1 MDTDDFRIVV
11 TEAPQ
16 WTELFKRYE
25 GWTGADGIYAVP
37 LSGYEGPGKADETKT
52 LFVFSDSFVGEVDL
66 QTMARRDFRM
76 FNNTLALLDG
86 GKPDVDQIRFIW
98 GKNGDGSQSSVFI
111 PTTPKASGKKCWYW
125 LQDGVFLNGNIYILP
140 MLIEPNPAG
149 NEGFKFKSS
158 GVSMIKIPV
167 GVNGPELQN
176 HTQTDT
182 SLFHVNET
190 RSLFFGAGLMPNT
203 AEAGA
208 IEPDGYIYIYGRYQ
222 QGEVKLAV
230 ARVKPEDFE
239 DLNAWRFWDGHKW
252 SNNIDHTAPLG
263 RGGPELSVTPIE
275 SGPLAGKYLMVSMH
289 VERDL
294 YIRIGESPVGPF
306 GPRINI
312 YHTEEPDAGQEIY
325 TYNAKAHPSISNP
338 DEWLIS
344 YNVNSTSWRH
354 LTHNA
359 HIYRPRFLKLKFE
372 TTTQKTDGHE

>member
-1 MDTDDFRIVV
+1 MKIEDFRIVV

-16 WTELFKRYE
+16 WTDLFKRYE
-25 GWTGADGIYAVP
+25 GWTGADGIYAIP

-52 LFVFSDSFVGEVDL
+52 LFVFSDSFVGEVD
-66 QTMARRDFRM
+66 QETMARRNFRM

-86 GKPDVDQIRFIW
+86 GEPDDSQIRFIW
-98 GKNGDGSQSSVFI
+98 GENGDGGQSSVFI
-111 PTTPKASGKKCWYW
+111 PTTPRANGKKCWYW

-140 MLIEPNPAG
+140 MLIEPNPSG
-149 NEGFKFKSS
+149 REGFKFKSD

-167 GVNGPELQN
+167 AVDGPELQK
-176 HTQTDT
+176 HTQMDT
-182 SLFHVNET
+182 PLFHVNEA
-190 RSLFFGAGLMPNT
+190 RSLFFGVGLMPNT

-208 IEPDGYIYIYGRYQ
+208 IEPDGYVYIYGRYH
-222 QGEVKLAV
+222 QGEIKLAV
-230 ARVKPEDFE
+230 ARVKSEDFE
-239 DLNAWRFWDGHKW
+239 DFNAWRFWDGQKW
-252 SNNIDHTAPLG
+252 SNNIGDTVPLG

-312 YHTEEPDAGQEIY
+312 YYTEEPDAGQEIY
-325 TYNAKAHPSISNP
+325 TYNAKAHPNLSEP
-338 DEWLIS
+338 GEWLIS
-344 YNVNSTSWRH
+344 YNVNSTNWRH

-359 HIYRPRFLKLKFE
+359 DIYRPRFLKVKFE
-372 TTTQKTDGHE
+372 I